1 MNLLLRAK
9 TLCPPSVLERVRI
22 IEDFLEEMYENIVGK
37 IGNCPYWRGARIREV
52 YTEVRLY
59 STGKVL
65 A

>member
-37 IGNCPYWRGARIREV
+37 WETVRIGEV
-52 YTEVRLY
+52 P
-59 STGKVL
+59 VL
-65 A
+65 ERCTQKFDCILQAKF